1 MILKQDWRQVFM
13 AKPNRSTLS
22 LVWRLLTLMKTLL
35 PWIILAVGF
44 AVMGFVITVS
54 IPTGIA
60 YLGLLAIRQEVIP
73 ILALYLLIALAF
85 LRGFVRY
92 GEHYF
97 GHFVAFHSL
106 AAFRNLIF
114 KKLRA
119 LSPACLDSQDSGYL
133 LKMIGEDIEA
143 LEVFF
148 AHTIAP
154 ICTAILS
161 AGLMFW
167 YFCQSSWQLALLALA
182 TYACLAIVIPIY
194 FANILQVLLKSQNE
208 GRKDYLSYF
217 LESLRSVKDL
227 LQFQVLDEQFE
238 RLIKKS
244 NHVNALDRNVAQ
256 AQFLQMALTFFWL
269 GLMILAFSYMV
280 FDGIYHDS
288 LSFDKGLLTFI
299 AFTASFSPF
308 LELGRLPLGFKRA
321 MNAARNIFDLLDE
334 NVIVDEGTKQIDRL
348 RSVSFEDLSFAYPK
362 RQELVFKDLSVT
374 FQEKGIIG
382 IKGESGSGKSTLV
395 KLIMKWYNWKTGD
408 IFLNDRN
415 SCLLNAAKL
424 QDTIAYVPQT
434 AQLFQ
439 QSIRENLTFGRQD
452 ISDESIWNLAEACGM
467 KDRLLACKEGLDTII
482 KSPSDFSAGEGQRLE
497 LMRALLKDASCYIFD
512 EPTSNLDSLYEAIL
526 LDLIKTHC
534 QGLVFLIS
542 HRPSTLACADH
553 LFCVKNGFLKEVNKK

>member
-1 MILKQDWRQVFM
+1 M

-280 FDGIYHDS
+280 FDGICHDS

-452 ISDESIWNLAEACGM
+452 VSDESIWNLAEACGM

-512 EPTSNLDSLYEAIL
+512 EPTSNLDSLNEAIL

>member
-1 MILKQDWRQVFM
+1 M

-208 GRKDYLSYF
+208 SRKDYLSYF

-280 FDGIYHDS
+280 FDGICRDS

-512 EPTSNLDSLYEAIL
+512 EPTSNLDSLNEAIL

>member
-1 MILKQDWRQVFM
+1 M

-106 AAFRNLIF
+106 AAFRNLVF

-362 RQELVFKDLSVT
+362 RQELVFKDLTVT

-512 EPTSNLDSLYEAIL
+512 EPTSNLDSLNEAIL

-542 HRPSTLACADH
+542 HRPSTLACVDH
-553 LFCVKNGFLKEVNKK
+553 LFCVKNGSLKEVNKK

>member
-1 MILKQDWRQVFM
+1 M

-161 AGLMFW
+161 AGIMFW
-167 YFCQSSWQLALLALA
+167 YFFQSSWQLALLALA

-280 FDGIYHDS
+280 FDGICHDS

-348 RSVSFEDLSFAYPK
+348 RSVSFEDLSFAYPR

-512 EPTSNLDSLYEAIL
+512 EPTSNLDSLNEAIL

-553 LFCVKNGFLKEVNKK
+553 LFCVKNGSLKEVNKK

>member
-1 MILKQDWRQVFM
+1 M

-280 FDGIYHDS
+280 FDGICHDS

-362 RQELVFKDLSVT
+362 RQELVFKDLTVT

-482 KSPSDFSAGEGQRLE
+482 KSPSEFSAGEGQRLE

-512 EPTSNLDSLYEAIL
+512 EPTSNLDSLNEAIL

-542 HRPSTLACADH
+542 HRPSTLACVDH
-553 LFCVKNGFLKEVNKK
+553 LFCVKNGSLKEVNKK

>member
-1 MILKQDWRQVFM
+1 M

-280 FDGIYHDS
+280 FDGICHDS

-362 RQELVFKDLSVT
+362 RQELVFKDLTVT

-408 IFLNDRN
+408 VFLNDRN

-439 QSIRENLTFGRQD
+439 QSIRENLIFGRQD

-512 EPTSNLDSLYEAIL
+512 EPTSNLDSLNEAIL

-542 HRPSTLACADH
+542 HRPSTLACVDH
-553 LFCVKNGFLKEVNKK
+553 LFCVKNGSLKEVNKK

>member
-1 MILKQDWRQVFM
+1 M

-106 AAFRNLIF
+106 AVFRNLIF

-280 FDGIYHDS
+280 FDGICHDS

-321 MNAARNIFDLLDE
+321 MNAARNIFVLLDE

-362 RQELVFKDLSVT
+362 RQELVFKGLSVT

-452 ISDESIWNLAEACGM
+452 ISDESIWNLAETCGM

-512 EPTSNLDSLYEAIL
+512 EPTSNLDSLNEAIL

-553 LFCVKNGFLKEVNKK
+553 LFCVKNGSLKEVNKK

>member
-1 MILKQDWRQVFM
+1 M

-280 FDGIYHDS
+280 FDGICHDS

-512 EPTSNLDSLYEAIL
+512 EPTSNLDSLNEAIL

-553 LFCVKNGFLKEVNKK
+553 LFYVKNGFLKEVNKK

>member
-1 MILKQDWRQVFM
+1 M

-106 AAFRNLIF
+106 AVFRNLIF

-194 FANILQVLLKSQNE
+194 FTNILQVLLKSQNE

-280 FDGIYHDS
+280 FDGICHDS

-512 EPTSNLDSLYEAIL
+512 EPTSNLDSLNEAIL

-542 HRPSTLACADH
+542 HRPSTLACVDH
-553 LFCVKNGFLKEVNKK
+553 LFCVKNGSLKEVNKK

>member
-1 MILKQDWRQVFM
+1 M

-161 AGLMFW
+161 AGIMFW
-167 YFCQSSWQLALLALA
+167 YFFQSSWQLALLALA

-280 FDGIYHDS
+280 FDGICHDS

-467 KDRLLACKEGLDTII
+467 KDRLLACTEGLDTII

-512 EPTSNLDSLYEAIL
+512 EPTSNLDSLNEAIL

>member
-1 MILKQDWRQVFM
+1 M

-133 LKMIGEDIEA
+133 LKVIGEDIEA

-280 FDGIYHDS
+280 FDGICHDS

-512 EPTSNLDSLYEAIL
+512 EPTSNLDSLNEAIL

-553 LFCVKNGFLKEVNKK
+553 LFCVKNGSLKEVNKK

>member
-1 MILKQDWRQVFM
+1 M

-280 FDGIYHDS
+280 FDGICHDS

-512 EPTSNLDSLYEAIL
+512 EPTSNLDSLNEAIL

-553 LFCVKNGFLKEVNKK
+553 LFCVKNGFLKVNKK

>member
-1 MILKQDWRQVFM
+1 M

-106 AAFRNLIF
+106 AVFRNLIF

-280 FDGIYHDS
+280 FDGICHDS

-308 LELGRLPLGFKRA
+308 LELGRLSLGFKRA

-512 EPTSNLDSLYEAIL
+512 EPTSNLDSLNEAIL

-553 LFCVKNGFLKEVNKK
+553 LFCVKNGSLKEVNKK

>member
-1 MILKQDWRQVFM
+1 M

-161 AGLMFW
+161 AGIMFW

-280 FDGIYHDS
+280 FDGICHDS

-512 EPTSNLDSLYEAIL
+512 EPTSNLDSLNEAIL

-542 HRPSTLACADH
+542 HRPSTLACVDY
-553 LFCVKNGFLKEVNKK
+553 LFCVKNGSLKEVNKK

>member
-1 MILKQDWRQVFM
+1 M

-280 FDGIYHDS
+280 FDGICHDS

-424 QDTIAYVPQT
+424 QDTIVYVPQT

-512 EPTSNLDSLYEAIL
+512 EPTSNLDSLNEAIL

-553 LFCVKNGFLKEVNKK
+553 LFCVKNGSLKEVNKK

>member
-1 MILKQDWRQVFM
+1 M

-194 FANILQVLLKSQNE
+194 FANILLVLLKSQNE

-280 FDGIYHDS
+280 FDGICHDS

-512 EPTSNLDSLYEAIL
+512 EPTSNLDSLNEAIL

-553 LFCVKNGFLKEVNKK
+553 LFCVKNGSLKEVNKK

>member
-1 MILKQDWRQVFM
+1 M

-22 LVWRLLTLMKTLL
+22 LVWLLLTLMKTLL

-280 FDGIYHDS
+280 FDGICHDS

-512 EPTSNLDSLYEAIL
+512 EPTSNLDSLNEAIL

-553 LFCVKNGFLKEVNKK
+553 LFCVKNGSLKEVNKK

>member
-1 MILKQDWRQVFM
+1 M

-167 YFCQSSWQLALLALA
+167 YFCQSSWQLALLALV

-280 FDGIYHDS
+280 FDGICHDS

-362 RQELVFKDLSVT
+362 RQELVFKDLTVT

-439 QSIRENLTFGRQD
+439 QSIRENLIFGRQD

-512 EPTSNLDSLYEAIL
+512 EPTSNLDSLNEAIL

-542 HRPSTLACADH
+542 HRPSTLACVDH
-553 LFCVKNGFLKEVNKK
+553 LFCVKNGSLKEVNKK

>member
-1 MILKQDWRQVFM
+1 M

-85 LRGFVRY
+85 LRDFVRY

-280 FDGIYHDS
+280 FDGICHDS

-362 RQELVFKDLSVT
+362 RQELVFKDLTVT

-439 QSIRENLTFGRQD
+439 QSIRENLIFGRQD

-512 EPTSNLDSLYEAIL
+512 EPTSNLDSLNEAIL

-542 HRPSTLACADH
+542 HRPSTLACVDH
-553 LFCVKNGFLKEVNKK
+553 LFCVKNGSLKEVNKK

>member
-1 MILKQDWRQVFM
+1 M

-154 ICTAILS
+154 ICTVILS

-280 FDGIYHDS
+280 FDGICHDS

-362 RQELVFKDLSVT
+362 RQELVFKDLTVT

-512 EPTSNLDSLYEAIL
+512 EPTSNLDSLNEAIL

>member
-1 MILKQDWRQVFM
+1 M

-280 FDGIYHDS
+280 FDGICHDS

-321 MNAARNIFDLLDE
+321 INAARNIFDLLDE

-362 RQELVFKDLSVT
+362 RQELVFKDLTVT

-439 QSIRENLTFGRQD
+439 QSIRENLIFGRQD

-512 EPTSNLDSLYEAIL
+512 EPTSNLDSLNEAIL

-542 HRPSTLACADH
+542 HRPSTLACVDH
-553 LFCVKNGFLKEVNKK
+553 LFCVKNGSLKEVNKK

>member
-1 MILKQDWRQVFM
+1 M

-280 FDGIYHDS
+280 FDGICRDS

-512 EPTSNLDSLYEAIL
+512 EPTSNLDSLNEAIL

-542 HRPSTLACADH
+542 HRPSTLACAGH

>member
-1 MILKQDWRQVFM
+1 M

-280 FDGIYHDS
+280 FDGICHDS

-452 ISDESIWNLAEACGM
+452 ISDESIWNLAEACGI

-512 EPTSNLDSLYEAIL
+512 EPTSNLDSLNEAIL

>member
-1 MILKQDWRQVFM
+1 M

-44 AVMGFVITVS
+44 AVMGFAITVS

-119 LSPACLDSQDSGYL
+119 LSPACLNSQDSGYL

-280 FDGIYHDS
+280 FDGICHDS

-512 EPTSNLDSLYEAIL
+512 EPTSNLDSLNEAIL

-553 LFCVKNGFLKEVNKK
+553 LFCVKNGSLKEVNKK

>member
-1 MILKQDWRQVFM
+1 M

-280 FDGIYHDS
+280 FDGICHDS
-288 LSFDKGLLTFI
+288 LLFDKGLLTFI

-362 RQELVFKDLSVT
+362 RQELVFKDLSVI

-512 EPTSNLDSLYEAIL
+512 EPTSNLDSLNEAIL

-553 LFCVKNGFLKEVNKK
+553 LFCVKNGSLKEVNKK

>member
-1 MILKQDWRQVFM
+1 M

-167 YFCQSSWQLALLALA
+167 YFFQSSWQLALLALA

-280 FDGIYHDS
+280 FDGICHDS

-374 FQEKGIIG
+374 FQEKKIIG

-439 QSIRENLTFGRQD
+439 QSIRENLTFSRQD
-452 ISDESIWNLAEACGM
+452 ISDESIWNLAETCGM

-512 EPTSNLDSLYEAIL
+512 EPTSNLDSLNEAIL

-553 LFCVKNGFLKEVNKK
+553 LFCVKNGSLKEVNKK

>member
-1 MILKQDWRQVFM
+1 M

-280 FDGIYHDS
+280 FDGICRDS

-362 RQELVFKDLSVT
+362 RQELVFKDLSVI

-512 EPTSNLDSLYEAIL
+512 EPTSNLDSLNEAIL

-553 LFCVKNGFLKEVNKK
+553 LFCVKNGSLKEVNKK

>member
-1 MILKQDWRQVFM
+1 M

-92 GEHYF
+92 GEHCF

>member
-1 MILKQDWRQVFM
+1 M

-148 AHTIAP
+148 AHTITP

-280 FDGIYHDS
+280 FDGICHDS
-288 LSFDKGLLTFI
+288 LLFDKGLLTFI

-362 RQELVFKDLSVT
+362 RQELVFKDLSVI

-512 EPTSNLDSLYEAIL
+512 EPTSNLDSLNEAIL

-553 LFCVKNGFLKEVNKK
+553 LFCVKNGSLKEVNKK

>member
-1 MILKQDWRQVFM
+1 M

-182 TYACLAIVIPIY
+182 TYACLAIVIPNY

-280 FDGIYHDS
+280 FDGICHDS

-512 EPTSNLDSLYEAIL
+512 EPTSNLDSLNEAIL

-553 LFCVKNGFLKEVNKK
+553 LFCVKNGSLKEVNKK

>member
-1 MILKQDWRQVFM
+1 M

-280 FDGIYHDS
+280 FDGICHDS

-434 AQLFQ
+434 AQIFQ

-512 EPTSNLDSLYEAIL
+512 EPTSNLDSLNEAIL

-553 LFCVKNGFLKEVNKK
+553 LFCVKNGSLKEVNKK

>member
-1 MILKQDWRQVFM
+1 M

-54 IPTGIA
+54 IPTGIT

-280 FDGIYHDS
+280 FDGICHDS

-362 RQELVFKDLSVT
+362 RQELVFKDLTVT

-512 EPTSNLDSLYEAIL
+512 EPTSNLDSLNEAIL

-542 HRPSTLACADH
+542 HRPSTLACVDH
-553 LFCVKNGFLKEVNKK
+553 LFCVKNGSLKEVNKK

>member
-1 MILKQDWRQVFM
+1 M

-280 FDGIYHDS
+280 FDGICHDS

-452 ISDESIWNLAEACGM
+452 ISDESIWNLAETCGM

-512 EPTSNLDSLYEAIL
+512 EPTSNLDSLNEAIL

-542 HRPSTLACADH
+542 HRLSTLACADH
-553 LFCVKNGFLKEVNKK
+553 LFCVKNGSLKEVNKK

>member
-1 MILKQDWRQVFM
+1 M

-54 IPTGIA
+54 IPTEIA

-280 FDGIYHDS
+280 FDGICHDS

-512 EPTSNLDSLYEAIL
+512 EPTSNLDSLNEAIL

>member
-1 MILKQDWRQVFM
+1 M

-280 FDGIYHDS
+280 FDGICHDS

-362 RQELVFKDLSVT
+362 RQELVFKDLTVT

-434 AQLFQ
+434 AQFFQ

-512 EPTSNLDSLYEAIL
+512 EPTSNLDSLNEAIL

>member
-1 MILKQDWRQVFM
+1 M

-280 FDGIYHDS
+280 FDGICHDS

-374 FQEKGIIG
+374 FQKKGIIG
-382 IKGESGSGKSTLV
+382 IQGESGSGKSTLV

-512 EPTSNLDSLYEAIL
+512 EPTSNLDSLNEAIL

>member
-1 MILKQDWRQVFM
+1 M

-244 NHVNALDRNVAQ
+244 NHVNALDRNVVQ

-280 FDGIYHDS
+280 FDGICHDS

-362 RQELVFKDLSVT
+362 RQELVFKDLTVT

-512 EPTSNLDSLYEAIL
+512 EPTSNLDSLNEAIL

>member
-1 MILKQDWRQVFM
+1 M

-280 FDGIYHDS
+280 FDGICHDS

-348 RSVSFEDLSFAYPK
+348 RSVSFEDLSFAYSK

-512 EPTSNLDSLYEAIL
+512 EPTSNLDSLNEAIL

>member
-1 MILKQDWRQVFM
+1 M

-280 FDGIYHDS
+280 FDGICHDS

-512 EPTSNLDSLYEAIL
+512 EPTSNLDSLNEAIL

-534 QGLVFLIS
+534 QGLAFLIS

-553 LFCVKNGFLKEVNKK
+553 LFCVKNGSLKEVNKK